1 VERRLTAQ
9 LLPLA
14 VLLEYNQPENRR
26 ANLTRGGGS
35 ARFRCGLLVLV
46 LLPGVT
52 SEFGLIARL
61 RRLVGSAG
69 SESPDLLVGIGD
81 DAALWRLGDRI
92 VAATTD
98 TLVDGVHFRPDITG
112 WADLGWKALAVNLS
126 DLAAVGAI
134 PRFAL
139 ITLGLPP
146 SVGSDPV
153 ELIYQ
158 GLLELARTSGTVLA
172 GGDIVRSPVL
182 TITVGLF
189 GEVEVPAGADWRSR
203 VLLRSSARPGEVVA
217 VTGVLGG
224 AAAGLRLL
232 LSDPQGAET
241 RAPGLV
247 RAYRRPRPRLDV
259 APILVGAGVR
269 AAIDISDGLVA
280 DLGHVCEES
289 GIGAEIEAGRVPVHP
304 EAARHFGPEGLIL
317 ALTGGEDY
325 ELVFTG
331 PEAVIARVAVQSPIP
346 VTVIG
351 RTSDGPPGRVRVV
364 GPDGKELTL
373 PRGGWDHLATEGA

>member
-1 VERRLTAQ
+1 MT
-9 LLPLA
+9 
-14 VLLEYNQPENRR
+14 
-26 ANLTRGGGS
+26 G
-35 ARFRCGLLVLV
+35 
-46 LLPGVT
+46 
-52 SEFGLIARL
+52 EFGLIARL

-69 SESPDLLVGIGD
+69 PESPDLLVGIGD

-92 VAATTD
+92 IAATTD

-112 WADLGWKALAVNLS
+112 WAELGWKALAVNLS
-126 DLAAVGAI
+126 DLAAVGAV

-146 SVGSDPV
+146 GLGPEPV

-158 GLLELARTSGTVLA
+158 GLLELARATGTVLA

-182 TITVGLF
+182 TVTVSLF
-189 GEVEVPAGADWRSR
+189 GEVEAPVGADWRSR

-232 LSDPQGAET
+232 LADRQGAET
-241 RAPGLV
+241 RAPALV

-269 AAIDISDGLVA
+269 AAIDVSDGLVA
-280 DLGHVCEES
+280 DLGHICEES
-289 GIGAEIEAGRVPVHP
+289 GIGAEVQAERVPVHP
-304 EAARHFGPEGLIL
+304 EAARLFGSEALTL

-331 PEAVIARVAVQSPIP
+331 PEAVIARVATRSPVP

-351 RTSDGPPGRVRVV
+351 RTTDVSPGRVRVL
-364 GPDGKELTL
+364 GPDGEELALT
-373 PRGGWDHLATEGA
+373 RAGWDHLAPEGT